1 MSIQLFKPVI
11 ETEDPNKQAKL
22 WAAVEFS
29 LYLGASFDWKFQ
41 DPQSSELPIDT
52 NTTTKKQQQRLIHN
66 LNIEI
71 KITKRPVV
79 VFYSSDQR
87 KVTPENTLMEE
98 AFQTKTF
105 TVHLEK
111 GVFPTPVCAKDPKSF
126 PDVRKFGLQ
135 LVFDESPYP
144 PPEVWMPERRSLMVW
159 KWVRF
164 GARDLGPWN
173 TSWTESCVVMQ
184 LVWVTLGYAAH
195 LVYCVVDHERYLE
208 LGTFSIN
215 NVFENLACLQDVQE
229 SEREMYKNNV
239 MEKKMKER
247 RIPI

>member
-1 MSIQLFKPVI
+1 MPEQSLQTLLSVLTAEPWKYDDDKCFISFKPDGTGEVCPSSSQLVVVI
-11 ETEDPNKQAKL
+11 ETKDPIKQAKL

-52 NTTTKKQQQRLIHN
+52 NTTTTTTRKQQQRLIHN

-98 AFQTKTF
+98 EAFQAKTF
-105 TVHLEK
+105 TVHMER
-111 GVFPTPVCAKDPKSF
+111 GVFPTPVCAQDPKSF
-126 PDVRKFGLQ
+126 PDARKFGLQ

-144 PPEVWMPERRSLMVW
+144 PPEVWMPERRSLTVW

-173 TSWTESCVVMQ
+173 ASWLESCVVM
-184 LVWVTLGYAAH
+184 
-195 LVYCVVDHERYLE
+195 
-208 LGTFSIN
+208 
-215 NVFENLACLQDVQE
+215 
-229 SEREMYKNNV
+229 
-239 MEKKMKER
+239 
-247 RIPI
+247 